1 MKNMNSKL
9 ILCSR
14 ILVFAVTTF
23 YWLVLIWPVFFF
35 CFTLYREWL
44 HYKSSWIV
52 VSRWKVIFNFVRSCM
67 FFCFSIRIMWN
78 LNLFAIIVWD
88 NNNLYLDHHKVSDLL
103 ITNVITDRKLDST
116 KSSNKWFEISIDK
129 HKQLIVSGL
138 WLLYTN

>member
-1 MKNMNSKL
+1 MCRIWTAWGRRGICFQMWVTNMFVFMCCANKIKNMNSKL

-14 ILVFAVTTF
+14 ILVFVVTIF

-88 NNNLYLDHHKVSDLL
+88 NNILGPPQSVRFVDHKCYYRQK
-103 ITNVITDRKLDST
+103 IR
-116 KSSNKWFEISIDK
+116 
-129 HKQLIVSGL
+129 
-138 WLLYTN
+138 